1 MKNTK
6 TAFQDGHLFC
16 VKSIFSVEQILE
28 RSGKRKVK
36 VDLRRKKPSTTTN
49 SSFIQM
55 CISDDVLKALL
66 KVEKQTAEISELER
80 NWEGKI
86 FRHLK
91 SSHRTCSL
99 YI

>member
-1 MKNTK
+1 M
-6 TAFQDGHLFC
+6 
-16 VKSIFSVEQILE
+16 
-28 RSGKRKVK
+28 K
-36 VDLRRKKPSTTTN
+36 VDVRRKKPSTTTD

-66 KVEKQTAEISELER
+66 KIEKQIAEISELER

-86 FRHLK
+86 VRHLK